1 MFQIWLTSLLAMI
14 KAAAS
19 NGIALYATLLFVI
32 SVIWFI
38 TETKAT
44 PENTRVDL
52 ALILA
57 VDVSYSVD
65 NSEYHLQNQG
75 LARAFASREVIA
87 SIRQCPWGRIAVMF
101 VQWSGR
107 RLQSTVVPWTIV
119 SDEATAYRV
128 ARAISAAPRQSAGQT
143 SISALIDFALFQF
156 LRAPI
161 TTFRYVIDISTDGVN
176 NDGERPRFPRERAIA
191 AGVTI
196 NGLTILN
203 DVNNLDVYFRQYIA
217 AGPNNFV
224 MKADDYE
231 DYRTAI
237 KRKLLKE
244 IECLVLV

>member
-1 MFQIWLTSLLAMI
+1 MFKIWLTKLLAMI
-14 KAAAS
+14 KAAAN
-19 NGIALYATLLFVI
+19 NGIALYSTLLFVVA
-32 SVIWFI
+32 VIWLI

-44 PENTRVDL
+44 PENTQVDL

-57 VDVSYSVD
+57 VDVSDSVD
-65 NSEYHLQNQG
+65 NSEYHLQIQG

-87 SIRQCPWGRIAVMF
+87 LIRQCRLGRIAVMM

-107 RLQSTVVPWTIV
+107 RLQSAVVPWTIV

-128 ARAISAAPRQSAGQT
+128 ARAISAAPRQSAGAT
-143 SISALIDFALFQF
+143 SISALIDFGMFQF
-156 LRAPI
+156 FRAPI
-161 TTFRYVIDISTDGVN
+161 TAFRYVIDISTDGAN
-176 NDGERPRFPRERAIA
+176 NDGELPRFPRERAIA

-203 DVNNLDVYFRQYIA
+203 DVNNLDIYFRQYIA

-231 DYRTAI
+231 AYRTAI
-237 KRKLLKE
+237 KRKLLTE
-244 IECLVLV
+244 IECLALS